1 MSLNILS
8 RHLFWAERSQ
18 DDEEEEEKPDE
29 GRDDEREVPGVEP
42 ALRKV
47 LDLRRK
53 KMKMSELCF
62 TSVTKPHPD
71 FFIKGTLAFLTWDFA

>member
-62 TSVTKPHPD
+62 TSVTKPHHD
-71 FFIKGTLAFLTWDFA
+71 FFKGTLDFLTWDFA